1 MKQIPPEM
9 AKALISLLEV
19 IDSNNDKYPDW
30 IDAVCSAREKL
41 PESTLEALKSLVD
54 TKSAPTTR
62 KA

>member
-41 PESTLEALKSLVD
+41 PESTFEALKSLVD